1 MHSNFNELRRSI
13 SWLGTFLLFGGKK
26 GEERKSTLK
35 ADKNINSLVLFPFFS
50 SFYLSG
56 KQAVQD
62 RE

>member
-1 MHSNFNELRRSI
+1 MLYFLAGNI
-13 SWLGTFLLFGGKK
+13 SVIRWKK